1 MLETQYVARSIRQT
15 KSHAVF
21 KDQPADEKHAF
32 FSALNRWTH
41 FLTLTYNR
49 AKDDRVPS
57 SAEVLKSSRL
67 FLSRLNRRVYGR
79 HGVRRHGFRIGSC
92 AVLGWGAYGDH
103 PHTHWLLAKPP
114 QIEEQE
120 FVHLIHVMASTT
132 HGIGVELD
140 LQAYFSPR
148 VIEYMLG
155 HGFDCWVDQV
165 TFEAKCPVH

>member
-15 KSHAVF
+15 KSNSVLSNQH
-21 KDQPADEKHAF
+21 ADEKLAF

-57 SAEVLKSSRL
+57 STEVLKSSRL
-67 FLSRLNRRVYGR
+67 FLSRLNRRLYGR
-79 HGVRRHGFRIGSC
+79 HGVRRQRFRIGSC
-92 AVLGWGAYGDH
+92 AVLGWGAYGEH

-120 FVHLIHVMASTT
+120 FTHLIHLMASTT

-140 LQAYFSPR
+140 LQPYFSPR

-165 TFEAKCPVH
+165 TFEAKGPVH

>member
-1 MLETQYVARSIRQT
+1 MLEKQYVAKSIRLT
-15 KSHAVF
+15 ESYAVF
-21 KDQPADEKHAF
+21 KEHPTDEKLAF
-32 FSALNRWTH
+32 FSALNRWSH
-41 FLTLTYNR
+41 FLTLSYNR

-79 HGVRRHGFRIGSC
+79 HGVRRHGFRIGSF

-103 PHTHWLLAKPP
+103 PHTHWLLAKPT

-120 FVHLIHVMASTT
+120 FTHLIHVMASTT

-140 LQAYFSPR
+140 LQPYFSSR

-165 TFEAKCPVH
+165 TFEAKCPLH